1 MMWSKLKSWLAS
13 FTTAKPVAEET
24 PESSDDFD
32 FTPTPNTTLRV
43 SNLHLTE
50 DKVQRIFLDH
60 AFKFKLGDVYDI
72 RDARQAEIKNKGE
85 FLPEELEQYK
95 DELEIINLIIN
106 YERKDFMSR
115 CYMNHLELLRKIA
128 KELIRLNLP
137 ITAGINPELEV
148 YWNDNGH
155 KLLEPI
161 GLRLANI
168 KKKIFQDLVDA
179 GILTDDSQQDTTT
192 TTSNETP
199 PALTKDESDI
209 VMDSSSETTGEKKS
223 TLNFN

>member
-1 MMWSKLKSWLAS
+1 M
-13 FTTAKPVAEET
+13 AEET

-85 FLPEELEQYK
+85 ILPEELEQYK

-161 GLRLANI
+161 GLRLAKI

-209 VMDSSSETTGEKKS
+209 VMDGSSETTGEKKS

>member
-85 FLPEELEQYK
+85 FPPEELEQYK

-115 CYMNHLELLRKIA
+115 CYMNHLDLLRKIA

-137 ITAGINPELEV
+137 ITAGLNPELNL
-148 YWNDNGH
+148 YWNENGQ
-155 KLLEPI
+155 KLLKPI
-161 GLRLANI
+161 GLRLE
-168 KKKIFQDLVDA
+168 KIQRKIVQDLVDA
-179 GILTDDSQQDTTT
+179 GILTDDYQSSTTT

-209 VMDSSSETTGEKKS
+209 VMDGSSENTGEKKS

>member
-13 FTTAKPVAEET
+13 FTTAKPVAEES

-50 DKVQRIFLDH
+50 DNVQRIFLDH

-106 YERKDFMSR
+106 YERKDFMSC

-137 ITAGINPELEV
+137 ITAGLNPELNL
-148 YWNDNGH
+148 YWNENGQ
-155 KLLEPI
+155 KLLKPI
-161 GLRLANI
+161 GLRLE
-168 KKKIFQDLVDA
+168 KIQRKIVQDLVDA

-199 PALTKDESDI
+199 PALTKVESDI
-209 VMDSSSETTGEKKS
+209 VMDGSSETTGEKKS